1 MGSIKELI
9 EYLLN
14 AIKIWI
20 IVQPW
25 QTALIVR
32 NGTKIREV
40 SSGIY
45 FRLPYFD
52 SVFVQENR
60 LRVNT
65 MAIQTLTTKDQ
76 KTISLNS
83 SIGYSITSIQTLYKT
98 LYHPEITIS
107 NMAMSEIAAFI
118 FDKNLEEITPKLI
131 EETVLAKLKKEDF
144 GLHFEYFRISN
155 FAVVK
160 TFRLIQDQSW
170 FQEGL
175 SMNEKK

>member
-32 NGTKIREV
+32 NGIKIREV
-40 SSGIY
+40 SAGIY

-52 SVFVQENR
+52 SVFIQENR

-65 MAIQTLTTKDQ
+65 MAIQTLTTKDL

-83 SIGYSITSIQTLYKT
+83 SIGYSIDSIQKLYKT

-107 NMAMSEIAAFI
+107 NMAMSEIAAFV
-118 FDKNLEEITPKLI
+118 FERNLDEITPKLI
-131 EETVLAKLKKEDF
+131 EEAILTKLKNEDF

-170 FQEGL
+170 LCEGL

>member
-14 AIKIWI
+14 AIKIWV

-32 NGTKIREV
+32 GGNKIRKV

-52 SVFVQENR
+52 SVYVQENR
-60 LRVNT
+60 LRVT
-65 MAIQTLTTKDQ
+65 EMPMQTLTSKDI
-76 KTISLNS
+76 KTITLNS
-83 SIGYSITSIQTLYKT
+83 SFGYSILDIRKLYET
-98 LYHPEITIS
+98 LYHPEKTLQNI
-107 NMAMSEIAAFI
+107 AMSEVANFI
-118 FDKNLEEITPKLI
+118 WNNDLNEITPESLEKS
-131 EETVLAKLKKEDF
+131 VLNKLKIEDY
-144 GLHFEYFRISN
+144 GIGFEYFKITN
-155 FAVVK
+155 FAVVR

-170 FQEGL
+170 ICEGME
-175 SMNEKK
+175 MNQKK